1 MQTFILFNSTK
12 YKDKDGKESVPY
24 LTCGLVNIDGSISHI
39 PCKLKLNSGTLPALG
54 SRFQGNI
61 LIGVYRSDKG
71 ESVSHLVD
79 IIGK

>member
-1 MQTFILFNSTK
+1 MQTFILFNSIK

-24 LTCGLVNIDGSISHI
+24 LSCGIVNTDGSISNL
-39 PCKLKLNSGTLPALG
+39 PCKLKLNSGILPALG

-61 LIGVYRSDKG
+61 LIGVYNSDKG
-71 ESVSHLVD
+71 FQVSHLVD